1 MNSATVI
8 DSDLNRV
15 ITVLSEVTSSISCH
29 WLAGRF
35 PLTFQLRHQSSSNL
49 WAKCK
54 KTEEVQR
61 FFELNL
67 EYLPHS
73 IPRQMSAQPYL
84 NVGAVKLVW
93 CALISQTRS
102 SKTASFKSAGL
113 VALVMILTTI
123 CLDKNLC
130 IAFDTMMQWSLAFS
144 WWKAWTAAEV
154 WLHLMSKTLLEQH
167 VLTVV
172 IYARWV
178 RELSQTK

>member
-15 ITVLSEVTSSISCH
+15 ITVLSEVTLSISCH
-29 WLAGRF
+29 LLAGRF

-93 CALISQTRS
+93 CALISQTKS

-113 VALVMILTTI
+113 VALVMILTII
-123 CLDKNLC
+123 CLDKSLYSFWYNDAVESGFLLVESL
-130 IAFDTMMQWSLAFS
+130 ISSWSLAS
-144 WWKAWTAAEV
+144 LNVKDAAG
-154 WLHLMSKTLLEQH
+154 
-167 VLTVV
+167 
-172 IYARWV
+172 
-178 RELSQTK
+178 TKCF

>member
-84 NVGAVKLVW
+84 NVGAMKPVW

-102 SKTASFKSAGL
+102 SWTASFTSTASVGL
-113 VALVMILTTI
+113 HLILTI
-123 CLDKNLC
+123 FLNKSFSSLWYNDKLGPGFLLVESL
-130 IAFDTMMQWSLAFS
+130 ISSWSLFQQRL
-144 WWKAWTAAEV
+144 WQQMKAKYFWSFV
-154 WLHLMSKTLLEQH
+154 LLGQR
-167 VLTVV
+167 
-172 IYARWV
+172 IC
-178 RELSQTK
+178 SD

>member
-102 SKTASFKSAGL
+102 SKTASFKSA
-113 VALVMILTTI
+113 ALLALFLFRQQY
-123 CLDKNLC
+123 CLINLSL
-130 IAFDTMMQWSLAFS
+130 ASDTMMNWVQAFF
-144 WWKAWTAAEV
+144 WWKAWIAAEV
-154 WLHLMSKTLLEQH
+154 CSSSVFDNKWKQSVFNCCHL
-167 VLTVV
+167 VG
-172 IYARWV
+172 WV
-178 RELSQTK
+178 RELI